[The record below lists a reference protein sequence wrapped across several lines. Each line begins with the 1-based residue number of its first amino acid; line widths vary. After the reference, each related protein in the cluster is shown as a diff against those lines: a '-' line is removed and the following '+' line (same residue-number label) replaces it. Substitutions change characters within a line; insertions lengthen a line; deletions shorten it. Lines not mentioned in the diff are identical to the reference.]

1 MLFENKNHEKITI
14 KKNDEARRDKG
25 LSDAARAA
33 RNEAS
38 RIWRANNREKVQE
51 YNRRYWERKAE
62 REAAKNGKK

>member
-1 MLFENKNHEKITI
+1 MLIENKRQKSLEI
-14 KKNDEARRDKG
+14 KTEAEAAHGG
-25 LSDAARAA
+25 LSDAAKAA

-51 YNRRYWERKAE
+51 YNRRYWERKAA

>member
-1 MLFENKNHEKITI
+1 MLIENKRQKSLEI
-14 KKNDEARRDKG
+14 KTEAEAERNG